1 MKQPFAKRA
10 LDLIASLAAL
20 VLLAPLLG
28 ILALWVRLDS
38 PGPALFRQTRL
49 GRSGR
54 AFELYKFRSM
64 VVRESVDQYREA
76 VVEEG
81 RDPRITRAGRWLR
94 ASSLDEL
101 PQLWN
106 VLRGDMSLVG
116 PRPLLPEQEEAVP
129 ARMRRRFMVVPGL
142 TGLAQ
147 VRGRRGLDW
156 PEQLAADCDYVDRRS
171 LVMDLAILLATVR
184 VVFAAQG
191 VYGGAGSNWRAY
203 LPDHQ
208 ACLPDT
214 QTRQDAEVRES

>member
-1 MKQPFAKRA
+1 MNQPAGKRT
-10 LDLIASLAAL
+10 LDVVASLTAL

-28 ILALWVRLDS
+28 VLALWVRLDS
-38 PGPALFRQTRL
+38 PGPALFCQTRL
-49 GRSGR
+49 GRKG
-54 AFELYKFRSM
+54 APFALYKFRSM

-76 VVEEG
+76 VLEAG

-94 ASSLDEL
+94 VSSLDEL

-106 VLRGDMSLVG
+106 VLRGEMSLVG
-116 PRPLLPEQEEAVP
+116 PRPLLPEQQAAVP
-129 ARMRRRFMVVPGL
+129 ARMRRRFMVLPGL

-156 PEQLAADCDYVDRRS
+156 PQQLAADCDYVDVQS
-171 LVMDLAILLATVR
+171 LWRDLVILLATVR

-203 LPDHQ
+203 LPGEP
-208 ACLPDT
+208 A
-214 QTRQDAEVRES
+214 RREMEEVQES

>member
-1 MKQPFAKRA
+1 MRQPVGKRA
-10 LDLIASLAAL
+10 LDVSVSLVAL
-20 VLLAPLLG
+20 LLLAPLLG
-28 ILALWVRLDS
+28 LLALWVRLDS

-49 GRSGR
+49 GLRGVP
-54 AFELYKFRSM
+54 FELYKFRSM
-64 VVRESVDQYREA
+64 VVRESVEQYREA

-94 ASSLDEL
+94 VTSLDEL

-116 PRPLLPEQEEAVP
+116 PRPLLPEQEAAVP
-129 ARMRRRFMVVPGL
+129 VRLSRRFMVLPGL

-156 PEQLAADCDYVDRRS
+156 PEQLAADCDYVDAQS
-171 LVMDLAILLATVR
+171 LWRDLLILLATVR

-203 LPDHQ
+203 LPVE
-208 ACLPDT
+208 
-214 QTRQDAEVRES
+214 QTRQEEEARET

>member
-1 MKQPFAKRA
+1 MSTPFVKRWLDVAISLVA
-10 LDLIASLAAL
+10 LL
-20 VLLAPLLG
+20 LLAPLLG
-28 ILALWVRLDS
+28 LVALWVRLDS
-38 PGPALFRQTRL
+38 PGPVLFRQSRL
-49 GRSGR
+49 GRDGVP
-54 AFELYKFRSM
+54 FELFKFRSM

-76 VVEEG
+76 VLEAG

-116 PRPLLPEQEEAVP
+116 PRPLLPEQLAAVP
-129 ARMRRRFMVVPGL
+129 AHFRQRLQVLPGL

-156 PEQLAADCDYVDRRS
+156 PDQLAADCEYVDLLGLWRD
-171 LVMDLAILLATVR
+171 LVILVATVR
-184 VVFAAQG
+184 VVVTAHG

-203 LPDHQ
+203 LPGQQ
-208 ACLPDT
+208 AGHGIA
-214 QTRQDAEVRES
+214 TRKSDEVRES